1 MQRKYNVFLLLPMLF
16 LLWSCV
22 DSPLNI
28 QVRFDEVMGL
38 TIGDSV
44 LFKENLIGKV
54 EKVSSPQQGDFLV
67 DLSITPEFKNAAT
80 VDSRF
85 FIDDDTKNQQKK
97 AVVIVQEK
105 PGGKVLEKGAIV
117 QGSARTGFLD
127 DMLSGIKR
135 SATAVQSG
143 MQTAIQQMEKSLKVT
158 SQKLDSEMST
168 TLDELNRQ
176 LNILHDE
183 AQKVPDKEEVKQ
195 LEKSIKQFG
204 DEFSKAQQSVRDNI
218 RDGLIPQLQKELDHL
233 RQQLHKEGRDE
244 EIYEIDQ
251 QINEMNRA

>member
-1 MQRKYNVFLLLPMLF
+1 MNRKYNVFIPLIMLLL
-16 LLWSCV
+16 LWGCSE
-22 DSPLNI
+22 SPLNI
-28 QVRFDEVMGL
+28 QVRFSEVLGL
-38 TIGDSV
+38 AIGDSV
-44 LFKENLIGKV
+44 MFKENLIGKV
-54 EKVSSPQQGDFLV
+54 EKVSNTQQGDFLV

-105 PGGKVLEKGAIV
+105 PGGKILAKGAIV
-117 QGSARTGFLD
+117 QGSVRAGFLD

-143 MQTAIQQMEKSLKVT
+143 MQIAIQQMEKSLKVT
-158 SQKLDSEMST
+158 SQKLDSEMTSA
-168 TLDELNRQ
+168 LDELSQQ
-176 LNILHDE
+176 LNVLRDE
-183 AQKVPDKEEVKQ
+183 AQKIPDKEEVKQ

-204 DEFSKAQQSVRDNI
+204 DEFSKAQKSVRDNI

-233 RQQLHKEGRDE
+233 RQQLHKEGRDN
-244 EIYEIDQ
+244 EIYEIDK